1 MDHEGASVK
10 TAHRPRPSL
19 AAPGRRVRRVASIA
33 FLGLAGGLGQLA
45 FAQEAPLELDARV
58 VKELAPSAALADPRT
73 GEMLPAERLER
84 GKAIVAAIERASQSI
99 QRDLGTA
106 RDERD
111 VVRVLCLNDKLNQV
125 DVALRSGQDRLAALG
140 ASVQGSDP
148 ARSQHELTVLEVLNE
163 RVRVV
168 VNESS
173 QCIGEEAGFA
183 GEAEVSV
190 SIDPNLPAA
199 ETGSVPDA
207 LSVPPPPNIS
217 SPIE

>member
-1 MDHEGASVK
+1 MEHEGTRVNTEK
-10 TAHRPRPSL
+10 LP
-19 AAPGRRVRRVASIA
+19 RRVPTVLQRVRLRA
-33 FLGLAGGLGQLA
+33 AGSVLVGVAWGLGRLA
-45 FAQEAPLELDARV
+45 LAQEAPLDLDARV
-58 VKELAPSAALADPRT
+58 ASELAPSAALADPRA

-84 GKAIVAAIERASQSI
+84 GKEIVGAIERASQSI
-99 QRDLGTA
+99 QRELASA
-106 RDERD
+106 RDDRD

-125 DVALRSGQDRLAALG
+125 DVALRSGQDRLAALA
-140 ASVQGSDP
+140 ASVEGTDP

-199 ETGSVPDA
+199 ETGSAPDA
-207 LSVPPPPNIS
+207 LAVPPPPNIS

>member
-1 MDHEGASVK
+1 MDHEADHVNTEK
-10 TAHRPRPSL
+10 QPRPAL
-19 AAPGRRVRRVASIA
+19 TATRAVRVRVASA
-33 FLGLAGGLGQLA
+33 ALLGAAWGLGQLA
-45 FAQEAPLELDARV
+45 SAQEKPLDLDARV
-58 VKELAPSAALADPRT
+58 ASELAPSAALADPRAS
-73 GEMLPAERLER
+73 EMLPAARLER
-84 GKAIVAAIERASQSI
+84 GKEIVAAIERASQSI
-99 QRDLGTA
+99 QRELGSA
-106 RDERD
+106 RDDRD

-125 DVALRSGQDRLAALG
+125 DVALRSGQDRLAALA
-140 ASVQGSDP
+140 ASVEGTDP

-183 GEAEVSV
+183 GEADVSV

-199 ETGSVPDA
+199 ETGSAPDA

>member
-1 MDHEGASVK
+1 MDHEGADVK
-10 TAHRPRPSL
+10 TANLPRAAL
-19 AAPGRRVRRVASIA
+19 AAPGAVRSRVASVA
-33 FLGLAGGLGQLA
+33 LLVAAGGLGRLA
-45 FAQEAPLELDARV
+45 FAQEAPLDLDARV
-58 VKELAPSAALADPRT
+58 AKELAPSAALADPRT

-99 QRDLGTA
+99 QRELGTA
-106 RDERD
+106 RDDRD

-125 DVALRSGQDRLAALG
+125 DVALRSGQDRLAALA
-140 ASVQGSDP
+140 ASVEGTDP

-183 GEAEVSV
+183 GEAEVTV

-199 ETGSVPDA
+199 ETGSAPDA

>member
-1 MDHEGASVK
+1 MDHEGAGVK
-10 TAHRPRPSL
+10 IAKPPRP
-19 AAPGRRVRRVASIA
+19 AVVASGPVR
-33 FLGLAGGLGQLA
+33 LGVALLAVAGGLGQLA
-45 FAQEAPLELDARV
+45 LAQEGPLDLDARV
-58 VKELAPSAALADPRT
+58 AKELAPSAALADPRA

-84 GKAIVAAIERASQSI
+84 GKAIVATLERASQSI
-99 QRDLGTA
+99 QRELSTA
-106 RDERD
+106 RDDRD

-125 DVALRSGQDRLAALG
+125 DVALRSGQDRLAALA
-140 ASVQGSDP
+140 ASVEGTDP

-199 ETGSVPDA
+199 ETGSAPDA

>member
-1 MDHEGASVK
+1 MDHQGASVK
-10 TAHRPRPSL
+10 NASPPGSVR
-19 AAPGRRVRRVASIA
+19 AASGRLRRFVASIA
-33 FLGLAGGLGQLA
+33 LLATAGGLGQLA
-45 FAQEAPLELDARV
+45 FAQETPLELDARV
-58 VKELAPSAALADPRT
+58 AKELAPSAALADPRA

-99 QRDLGTA
+99 QRELATA
-106 RDERD
+106 RDDRD

-125 DVALRSGQDRLAALG
+125 DVALRSGQDRLAALA
-140 ASVQGSDP
+140 ASVEGTDP
-148 ARSQHELTVLEVLNE
+148 ARSQHELTVLEVFNE

-199 ETGSVPDA
+199 ETGAAPDA

>member
-1 MDHEGASVK
+1 VNTEK
-10 TAHRPRPSL
+10 QPRPAL
-19 AAPGRRVRRVASIA
+19 TATRAVRVRVASA
-33 FLGLAGGLGQLA
+33 ALLGAAWGLGQLA
-45 FAQEAPLELDARV
+45 SAQEKPLDLDARV
-58 VKELAPSAALADPRT
+58 ASELAPSAALADPRAS
-73 GEMLPAERLER
+73 EMLPAERLER
-84 GKAIVAAIERASQSI
+84 GKEIVAAIERASQSI
-99 QRDLGTA
+99 QRELGSA
-106 RDERD
+106 RDDRD

-125 DVALRSGQDRLAALG
+125 DVALRSGQDRLAALA
-140 ASVQGSDP
+140 ASVEGTDP

-183 GEAEVSV
+183 GEADVSV

-199 ETGSVPDA
+199 ETGSAPDA